1 MDIPNQKLER
11 KMMAENTVA
20 MTITDDGYRQI
31 AEMTI
36 INVLDNVKTNK
47 DWSRKDAALLIMGAM
62 MIVRHLTDDEFNLLT
77 TYVEQRYDNERR

>member
-1 MDIPNQKLER
+1 
-11 KMMAENTVA
+11 MAENTVA

-47 DWSRKDAALLIMGAM
+47 DWSRKDAALLIMG
-62 MIVRHLTDDEFNLLT
+62 DDDCAPP
-77 TYVEQRYDNERR
+77 Y